1 MPSSASWSGEK
12 WRRFERALSPRAAR
26 IGNWL
31 VSDEGERG
39 EEPRDWADRDKDTK
53 TSNYE

>member
-1 MPSSASWSGEK
+1 M
-12 WRRFERALSPRAAR
+12 ERALSPRAAR

-39 EEPRDWADRDKDTK
+39 EEPRDWADRGRYK
-53 TSNYE
+53 TSKIME